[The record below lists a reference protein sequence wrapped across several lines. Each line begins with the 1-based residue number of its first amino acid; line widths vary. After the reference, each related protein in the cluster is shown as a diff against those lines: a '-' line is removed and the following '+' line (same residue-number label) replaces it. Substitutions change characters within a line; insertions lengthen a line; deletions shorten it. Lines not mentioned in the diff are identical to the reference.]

1 MQLNDKG
8 KTIFISGATS
18 GLGLNLAQ
26 HFVEL
31 GFSVSFCG
39 RNQDSLLATEEHL
52 KSFANENQSIL
63 GFVADVTDSDSL
75 KRVFLELR
83 NINLQIG
90 VLICN
95 AGVIGPINKFL
106 ECDERDWKEAFNI
119 NLYGTINLVTEA
131 LPSMLENKF
140 GRVIH
145 ISGGGAT
152 SPLFGMSSYA
162 SSKAAAVRFIETLS
176 LEYQDSGVTFN
187 SVAPGILKTKLLD
200 QMIEA
205 GPQKIGEN
213 LFTKSVT
220 KSSDIGD
227 SSEKAIKLIEF
238 LSSEDS
244 KGITGKLISAEWDN
258 WISWTGHLEEL
269 SSSDLYTLRRITG
282 RERGHSWGDL

>member
-1 MQLNDKG
+1 MQLNNQG

-18 GLGLNLAQ
+18 GLGLNLAK
-26 HFVEL
+26 HFVKL

-39 RNQDSLLATEEHL
+39 RNKDSLLATEVYL
-52 KSFANENQSIL
+52 KSFANQNQSIL
-63 GFVADVTDSDSL
+63 GFVADVTDSTSL

-83 NINLQIG
+83 NRNLQIG
-90 VLICN
+90 ILICN
-95 AGVIGPINKFL
+95 AGVIGPIDKFL
-106 ECDERDWKEAFNI
+106 ECHESDWIEAFNI

-152 SPLFGMSSYA
+152 SPLFGMTSYA
-162 SSKAAAVRFIETLS
+162 SSKAAAVRFVETLA

-187 SVAPGILKTKLLD
+187 SVSPGILKTRLLD
-200 QMIEA
+200 QMLQA

-220 KSSDIGD
+220 KSSDFGE

-238 LSSEDS
+238 LASRDS
-244 KGITGKLISAEWDN
+244 RDITGKLISAEWDN
-258 WISWTGHLEEL
+258 WIKWTEHLEEL
-269 SSSDLYTLRRITG
+269 STSDLYTLRRITG